1 MGAFYFVEQPFM
13 AMESAFPRPR
23 FCRQQRSPCHQRRQ
37 QCRRMPSYAN
47 SMDQLMEEARRQALL
62 EQNRTSEALAMQNFL
77 SVMND
82 IVNSFFKEENQ
93 TEVEG
98 EKKSNSENEIST
110 SASKGES
117 NPDKQP
123 KNDDNKESDSKQKCS
138 HPGALKDYFA
148 AIDAIVNAMSG
159 KNQQKA
165 GEDENS
171 NQSENV
177 TTTAE
182 KNADQSKKNED
193 TDEEQNN
200 NNFGEEKQPMKDF
213 LNVMDTIVGKLM
225 THHHNENSIS
235 SEEKNLCQTEV
246 VVDKLSAGGNVDD
259 NNVDQTIKIK
269 TPTEAKKDEP
279 PKKEQVFNSTENEV
293 AQEVLKNQPRSYI
306 QQVSQ
311 QKRLLTQVYVDENL
325 DRVQIQIEFLGYDL
339 KPENLDVQVV
349 KNDVLLVKAEKNDQ
363 KILERKFKLSAK
375 CQLDNIQPKFNAGGA
390 ADENSEQEEDSNI
403 TQTLNILVPKVDV
416 KKTVNIPI
424 NTTTSST
431 TEE

>member
-1 MGAFYFVEQPFM
+1 MGG
-13 AMESAFPRPR
+13 
-23 FCRQQRSPCHQRRQ
+23 
-37 QCRRMPSYAN
+37 
-47 SMDQLMEEARRQALL
+47 
-62 EQNRTSEALAMQNFL
+62 
-77 SVMND
+77 VMNG
-82 IVNSFFKEENQ
+82 IVDSFFKGDEENQ

-98 EKKSNSENEIST
+98 EKKSNTENEIST

-159 KNQQKA
+159 KNQQNT

-182 KNADQSKKNED
+182 KNPDQSKKNED
-193 TDEEQNN
+193 TEDEQKND
-200 NNFGEEKQPMKDF
+200 NFAEEKQPMKDF

-235 SEEKNLCQTEV
+235 EEKNLRQTEV

-269 TPTEAKKDEP
+269 IPTEAEKDEP

-293 AQEVLKNQPRSYI
+293 AQEVLKNLPRSSI

-311 QKRLLTQVYVDENL
+311 QKRLLTQVHVDENL
-325 DRVQIQIEFLGYDL
+325 NRVQIQIEFSGYDL

-349 KNDVLLVKAEKNDQ
+349 NNDILLVKAEKDDQ
-363 KILERKFKLSAK
+363 KIFERKFN
-375 CQLDNIQPKFNAGGA
+375 DGGV

-424 NTTTSST
+424 NTTSST

>member
-1 MGAFYFVEQPFM
+1 MG
-13 AMESAFPRPR
+13 
-23 FCRQQRSPCHQRRQ
+23 
-37 QCRRMPSYAN
+37 
-47 SMDQLMEEARRQALL
+47 
-62 EQNRTSEALAMQNFL
+62 AMQNFL
-77 SVMND
+77 GVMNG

-98 EKKSNSENEIST
+98 EKNSYSENEIST

-123 KNDDNKESDSKQKCS
+123 KNDDNKESDSKLKCS

-148 AIDAIVNAMSG
+148 AIDAIVNALSD
-159 KNQQKA
+159 KNQRKTD
-165 GEDENS
+165 EEENS
-171 NQSENV
+171 VENGNS
-177 TTTAE
+177 TPEKTA
-182 KNADQSKKNED
+182 
-193 TDEEQNN
+193 DEEQNN
-200 NNFGEEKQPMKDF
+200 NNFGEEKQQPMKDF

-235 SEEKNLCQTEV
+235 EEKNLCQTEV
-246 VVDKLSAGGNVDD
+246 VVDKLSAGGNADD

-269 TPTEAKKDEP
+269 PPTEAEKDEP

-293 AQEVLKNQPRSYI
+293 AQEVLKNQPRSSS

-311 QKRLLTQVYVDENL
+311 QKRLLTQVHVDENL
-325 DRVQIQIEFLGYDL
+325 DRVQIQIEFSGYDL
-339 KPENLDVQVV
+339 KPEDLDVQVV
-349 KNDVLLVKAEKNDQ
+349 NNDILLVKAEKNDQ
-363 KILERKFKLSAK
+363 KIFERKFKLPAK
-375 CQLDNIQPKFNAGGA
+375 CQMDNIRPKFNAGGA
-390 ADENSEQEEDSNI
+390 ADGNSEQEEDTNI

-424 NTTTSST
+424 NTTTST

>member
-1 MGAFYFVEQPFM
+1 MG
-13 AMESAFPRPR
+13 
-23 FCRQQRSPCHQRRQ
+23 
-37 QCRRMPSYAN
+37 
-47 SMDQLMEEARRQALL
+47 
-62 EQNRTSEALAMQNFL
+62 AMQNFL

-117 NPDKQP
+117 NPDKVP
-123 KNDDNKESDSKQKCS
+123 KNDDNKESDSKQNCS

-159 KNQQKA
+159 KNQQKT

-171 NQSENV
+171 VENGNSI
-177 TTTAE
+177 TPEKTAHKE
-182 KNADQSKKNED
+182 QKND
-193 TDEEQNN
+193 
-200 NNFGEEKQPMKDF
+200 NFAEEKQQPMKDF

-235 SEEKNLCQTEV
+235 DEKNLRQTEV
-246 VVDKLSAGGNVDD
+246 VVDKLSAGGNADD

-269 TPTEAKKDEP
+269 TPTEAETDK

-293 AQEVLKNQPRSYI
+293 AQEVLKNQPRSSI
-306 QQVSQ
+306 QQVSQQ

-325 DRVQIQIEFLGYDL
+325 DRVQIQIEFSGYDL
-339 KPENLDVQVV
+339 KPEDLDVQVV
-349 KNDVLLVKAEKNDQ
+349 NNDNLLVKAEKNDQ
-363 KILERKFKLSAK
+363 KIFERKFKLPAK
-375 CQLDNIQPKFNAGGA
+375 CQMDNIKPKFNVGGV
-390 ADENSEQEEDSNI
+390 ADENSEQEEASNI

-424 NTTTSST
+424 NTTTST

>member
-1 MGAFYFVEQPFM
+1 MG
-13 AMESAFPRPR
+13 
-23 FCRQQRSPCHQRRQ
+23 
-37 QCRRMPSYAN
+37 
-47 SMDQLMEEARRQALL
+47 
-62 EQNRTSEALAMQNFL
+62 AMQNFL

-123 KNDDNKESDSKQKCS
+123 KNDNKESDSKQKCS

-148 AIDAIVNAMSG
+148 AIDAIVNALSD
-159 KNQQKA
+159 KNQRKTD
-165 GEDENS
+165 EEENS
-171 NQSENV
+171 VENGNS
-177 TTTAE
+177 TPEKTA
-182 KNADQSKKNED
+182 
-193 TDEEQNN
+193 DEEQNN
-200 NNFGEEKQPMKDF
+200 NNFGEEKQQPMKDF

-225 THHHNENSIS
+225 THHHDENSIP
-235 SEEKNLCQTEV
+235 SEDKNLRQTEV

-269 TPTEAKKDEP
+269 TPTEAEKDEP

-293 AQEVLKNQPRSYI
+293 AQEVLKNQPRSSS

-325 DRVQIQIEFLGYDL
+325 DRVQIQIELSGYDL
-339 KPENLDVQVV
+339 KPEDLDVQVV
-349 KNDVLLVKAEKNDQ
+349 NNDILLVKAEKNDQ
-363 KILERKFKLSAK
+363 KIFERKFKLPAK
-375 CQLDNIQPKFNAGGA
+375 CQMDNIQPKFNAGGA
-390 ADENSEQEEDSNI
+390 ADENSEQEEASNI

-424 NTTTSST
+424 NTTTST

>member
-1 MGAFYFVEQPFM
+1 MAFYFVEQPFM
-13 AMESAFPRPR
+13 AMESAFPSPR

-47 SMDQLMEEARRQALL
+47 SMDQLMEEARRQVLL

-77 SVMND
+77 SVMNG

-98 EKKSNSENEIST
+98 EKNSNSENEIST
-110 SASKGES
+110 SASKSDS
-117 NPDKQP
+117 NLDKQP
-123 KNDDNKESDSKQKCS
+123 KNDDTKESDSKQKCS

-159 KNQQKA
+159 KNHQKT

-171 NQSENV
+171 VENGNS
-177 TTTAE
+177 TPEKTA
-182 KNADQSKKNED
+182 
-193 TDEEQNN
+193 DEEQNN

-213 LNVMDTIVGKLM
+213 LNVMDTIVGKLT

-246 VVDKLSAGGNVDD
+246 VVDKLSAGGNADD

-279 PKKEQVFNSTENEV
+279 PKEEQVFNSTENEV
-293 AQEVLKNQPRSYI
+293 AQEVLKNQPRSSI

-325 DRVQIQIEFLGYDL
+325 DRVQIQIEFSGYDL
-339 KPENLDVQVV
+339 KPEDLDVQVV
-349 KNDVLLVKAEKNDQ
+349 NNDILLVKAEKNDQ
-363 KILERKFKLSAK
+363 KIFERKFKLPAK

-424 NTTTSST
+424 NTTTST

>member
-1 MGAFYFVEQPFM
+1 MAFYFVEQPFM
-13 AMESAFPRPR
+13 AMESAFPSPR

-47 SMDQLMEEARRQALL
+47 SMDQLMEEARRQVLL

-77 SVMND
+77 SVMNG

-98 EKKSNSENEIST
+98 EKNSNSENEIST

-159 KNQQKA
+159 KNQQKT

-171 NQSENV
+171 KQSENV

-182 KNADQSKKNED
+182 KNADQSKRNED
-193 TDEEQNN
+193 TDDEQKND
-200 NNFGEEKQPMKDF
+200 NFAEEKQQPMKDF

-246 VVDKLSAGGNVDD
+246 VVDKLSAGGNADD
-259 NNVDQTIKIK
+259 NNVDQTIKII

-279 PKKEQVFNSTENEV
+279 PKKGTG
-293 AQEVLKNQPRSYI
+293 I
-306 QQVSQ
+306 QFHG
-311 QKRLLTQVYVDENL
+311 K
-325 DRVQIQIEFLGYDL
+325 
-339 KPENLDVQVV
+339 
-349 KNDVLLVKAEKNDQ
+349 
-363 KILERKFKLSAK
+363 
-375 CQLDNIQPKFNAGGA
+375 
-390 ADENSEQEEDSNI
+390 
-403 TQTLNILVPKVDV
+403 
-416 KKTVNIPI
+416 
-424 NTTTSST
+424 
-431 TEE
+431 

>member
-1 MGAFYFVEQPFM
+1 MAFYFVEQPFM
-13 AMESAFPRPR
+13 AMESAFPSPR

-47 SMDQLMEEARRQALL
+47 SMDQLMEEARRQVLL

-77 SVMND
+77 GVMNG

-98 EKKSNSENEIST
+98 EKNSNSENEIST

-117 NPDKQP
+117 NLDKQP
-123 KNDDNKESDSKQKCS
+123 KNDDTKESDSKQKCS

-148 AIDAIVNAMSG
+148 AIDAIVNAMSD
-159 KNQQKA
+159 KNQRKTD
-165 GEDENS
+165 EEENS
-171 NQSENV
+171 VENGNS
-177 TTTAE
+177 TPEKTA
-182 KNADQSKKNED
+182 
-193 TDEEQNN
+193 DEEQNN

-235 SEEKNLCQTEV
+235 EEKNLRQTEV
-246 VVDKLSAGGNVDD
+246 VADKLSAGGNVDD

-269 TPTEAKKDEP
+269 TPTEVEKDEP

-293 AQEVLKNQPRSYI
+293 AQEVLKNQPRSSS
-306 QQVSQ
+306 QQVSQQ

-325 DRVQIQIEFLGYDL
+325 DRVQIQIEFSGYDL
-339 KPENLDVQVV
+339 KPEDLDVQVV
-349 KNDVLLVKAEKNDQ
+349 NNDILLVKAEKNDQ
-363 KILERKFKLSAK
+363 KIFERKFKLPAK
-375 CQLDNIQPKFNAGGA
+375 CQMDNIQPKFNAGGA
-390 ADENSEQEEDSNI
+390 ADEISEQEEDSNI

-424 NTTTSST
+424 NTTTST

>member
-1 MGAFYFVEQPFM
+1 MAFYFVEQPFM
-13 AMESAFPRPR
+13 AMESAYPNPR

-47 SMDQLMEEARRQALL
+47 SMDQLMEEARRQVLL

-77 SVMND
+77 GVMNG

-98 EKKSNSENEIST
+98 EKNSNSENEIST

-117 NPDKQP
+117 NLDKQP
-123 KNDDNKESDSKQKCS
+123 KNDDTKESNSKQKCS

-148 AIDAIVNAMSG
+148 AIDAIVNAMSD
-159 KNQQKA
+159 KNQQKTD
-165 GEDENS
+165 EEENS
-171 NQSENV
+171 VENGNS
-177 TTTAE
+177 TPEKTA
-182 KNADQSKKNED
+182 
-193 TDEEQNN
+193 DEEQNN
-200 NNFGEEKQPMKDF
+200 NNFGEEKQQPMKDF

-235 SEEKNLCQTEV
+235 EEKNLRQTEV
-246 VVDKLSAGGNVDD
+246 VADKLSAGGNVDD
-259 NNVDQTIKIK
+259 NNVDQTIK
-269 TPTEAKKDEP
+269 TPTEVEKDE

-293 AQEVLKNQPRSYI
+293 PQEVLKNQPRSSI
-306 QQVSQ
+306 QQVSQQ

-325 DRVQIQIEFLGYDL
+325 DRVQIQIEFSGYDL
-339 KPENLDVQVV
+339 KPEDLDVQVV
-349 KNDVLLVKAEKNDQ
+349 NNDILLVRAEKNDQ
-363 KILERKFKLSAK
+363 KIFERKFKLPAK
-375 CQLDNIQPKFNAGGA
+375 CQMDNIQPKFNAGGA

-424 NTTTSST
+424 NTTTST

>member
-1 MGAFYFVEQPFM
+1 MAFYFVDQPFL
-13 AMESAFPRPR
+13 AMESAFPSPR

-47 SMDQLMEEARRQALL
+47 SMDQLMEEARRQVLL

-77 SVMND
+77 SVMNG

-98 EKKSNSENEIST
+98 EKNSNSENEIST
-110 SASKGES
+110 SASKSDS
-117 NPDKQP
+117 NLDKQP
-123 KNDDNKESDSKQKCS
+123 KNDDTKESDSKQKCS

-159 KNQQKA
+159 KNQQKT

-171 NQSENV
+171 VENGNSI
-177 TTTAE
+177 TPEKTA
-182 KNADQSKKNED
+182 
-193 TDEEQNN
+193 DEEQNN

-235 SEEKNLCQTEV
+235 EEKNLRQTEV
-246 VVDKLSAGGNVDD
+246 VVDKLSA
-259 NNVDQTIKIK
+259 DQAIKIK
-269 TPTEAKKDEP
+269 TPTEAEKDEP
-279 PKKEQVFNSTENEV
+279 QKKEQVFNSTENEV
-293 AQEVLKNQPRSYI
+293 AQEVLKNQPRSSI
-306 QQVSQ
+306 QQVSQQ

-325 DRVQIQIEFLGYDL
+325 DRVQIQIEFSGYDL

-349 KNDVLLVKAEKNDQ
+349 NNDVLLVKAEKNDQ
-363 KILERKFKLSAK
+363 KIFERKFKLPAK
-375 CQLDNIQPKFNAGGA
+375 CQMDNIKPKFNAGGV

-424 NTTTSST
+424 NTTTST

>member
-1 MGAFYFVEQPFM
+1 MAFYFVEQPFM
-13 AMESAFPRPR
+13 AMESAFPSPR

-47 SMDQLMEEARRQALL
+47 SMDQLMEEARRQVLL
-62 EQNRTSEALAMQNFL
+62 EQNRTSEALAMQDFL
-77 SVMND
+77 GIMNG
-82 IVNSFFKEENQ
+82 IVDSFLKGDQKNE
-93 TEVEG
+93 TEVKG
-98 EKKSNSENEIST
+98 EKKSNSENETST

-117 NPDKQP
+117 NTDNVP
-123 KNDDNKESDSKQKCS
+123 KNDDTKESDSKQKCS

-148 AIDAIVNAMSG
+148 AIDAIVNAMSD
-159 KNQQKA
+159 KNQRKTD
-165 GEDENS
+165 EEENS
-171 NQSENV
+171 VENGNS
-177 TTTAE
+177 TPEKTA
-182 KNADQSKKNED
+182 
-193 TDEEQNN
+193 DEEQNN
-200 NNFGEEKQPMKDF
+200 NNFGEEKQQPMKDF

-235 SEEKNLCQTEV
+235 EEKNLRQTEV
-246 VVDKLSAGGNVDD
+246 VVDKLSAGGNADD

-293 AQEVLKNQPRSYI
+293 AQEVLKNQPRSSI
-306 QQVSQ
+306 QQVSQQ

-325 DRVQIQIEFLGYDL
+325 DRVQIQIEFSGYDL
-339 KPENLDVQVV
+339 KPEDLDVQVV
-349 KNDVLLVKAEKNDQ
+349 NNDILLVKAEKNDQ
-363 KILERKFKLSAK
+363 KIFERKFKLPAK

-424 NTTTSST
+424 NTTTST

>member
-1 MGAFYFVEQPFM
+1 MGT
-13 AMESAFPRPR
+13 FPSPR

-47 SMDQLMEEARRQALL
+47 SMDQLMEEARRQVLL

-77 SVMND
+77 SVMNG

-98 EKKSNSENEIST
+98 EKNSNSENEIST
-110 SASKGES
+110 SASKS
-117 NPDKQP
+117 NSNLDKQP
-123 KNDDNKESDSKQKCS
+123 KNDDTKESDSKQKCS

-148 AIDAIVNAMSG
+148 AIDVIVNAMSG
-159 KNQQKA
+159 KNHQKT

-171 NQSENV
+171 VENGNS
-177 TTTAE
+177 TPEKTA
-182 KNADQSKKNED
+182 
-193 TDEEQNN
+193 DEEQNS

-225 THHHNENSIS
+225 THHHNENIS

-246 VVDKLSAGGNVDD
+246 VVDKLSAGGNADD

-293 AQEVLKNQPRSYI
+293 AQEVLKNQPRSSI

-325 DRVQIQIEFLGYDL
+325 DRVQIQIEFL
-339 KPENLDVQVV
+339 
-349 KNDVLLVKAEKNDQ
+349 
-363 KILERKFKLSAK
+363 
-375 CQLDNIQPKFNAGGA
+375 
-390 ADENSEQEEDSNI
+390 
-403 TQTLNILVPKVDV
+403 
-416 KKTVNIPI
+416 
-424 NTTTSST
+424 
-431 TEE
+431 

>member
-1 MGAFYFVEQPFM
+1 MAFYFVDQPFL
-13 AMESAFPRPR
+13 AMESAFPSPR

-47 SMDQLMEEARRQALL
+47 SMDQLMEEARRQVLL

-77 SVMND
+77 GVMNG

-98 EKKSNSENEIST
+98 EKNSYSENEIST

-123 KNDDNKESDSKQKCS
+123 KNDDNKESDSKLKCS

-148 AIDAIVNAMSG
+148 AIDAIVNALSD
-159 KNQQKA
+159 KNQRKTD
-165 GEDENS
+165 EEENS
-171 NQSENV
+171 VENGNS
-177 TTTAE
+177 TPEKTA
-182 KNADQSKKNED
+182 
-193 TDEEQNN
+193 DEEQNN
-200 NNFGEEKQPMKDF
+200 NNFGEEKQQPMKDF

-235 SEEKNLCQTEV
+235 EEKNLRQTEV
-246 VVDKLSAGGNVDD
+246 VVDKLSAGGNADD

-269 TPTEAKKDEP
+269 TPTEAEKDEP

-293 AQEVLKNQPRSYI
+293 AQEVLKNQPRSSI

-311 QKRLLTQVYVDENL
+311 QKRLLTQVHVDENL
-325 DRVQIQIEFLGYDL
+325 DRVQIQIEFSGYDL
-339 KPENLDVQVV
+339 KPEDLDVQVV
-349 KNDVLLVKAEKNDQ
+349 NNNILLVKAEKNDQ
-363 KILERKFKLSAK
+363 KIFERKFKLPAK
-375 CQLDNIQPKFNAGGA
+375 CQMDNIQPKFNAGGA

-424 NTTTSST
+424 NTTTST

>member
-1 MGAFYFVEQPFM
+1 MAFYFVDQPFL
-13 AMESAFPRPR
+13 AMESAFPSPR

-47 SMDQLMEEARRQALL
+47 SMDQLMEEARRQVLL

-77 SVMND
+77 GVMNG

-98 EKKSNSENEIST
+98 EKNSYSENEIST

-123 KNDDNKESDSKQKCS
+123 KNDDNKESDSKLKCS

-148 AIDAIVNAMSG
+148 AIDAIVNAMSD
-159 KNQQKA
+159 KNQRKTD
-165 GEDENS
+165 EEENS
-171 NQSENV
+171 VENGNS
-177 TTTAE
+177 TPEKTA
-182 KNADQSKKNED
+182 
-193 TDEEQNN
+193 DEEQNN
-200 NNFGEEKQPMKDF
+200 NNFGEEKQQPMKDF

-225 THHHNENSIS
+225 THHNENSIS
-235 SEEKNLCQTEV
+235 EEKNLRQTEV
-246 VVDKLSAGGNVDD
+246 VADKLSAGGNVDD
-259 NNVDQTIKIK
+259 NNVDQTIK
-269 TPTEAKKDEP
+269 TPTEVEKDE

-293 AQEVLKNQPRSYI
+293 PQEVLKNQPRSYS
-306 QQVSQ
+306 QQVSQQ
-311 QKRLLTQVYVDENL
+311 QKRLLTQVHVDENL
-325 DRVQIQIEFLGYDL
+325 DRVQIQIEFSGYDL
-339 KPENLDVQVV
+339 KPEDLDVQVV
-349 KNDVLLVKAEKNDQ
+349 NNNILLVKAEKNDQ
-363 KILERKFKLSAK
+363 KIFERKFKLPAK
-375 CQLDNIQPKFNAGGA
+375 CQMDNIKPKFNAGGA

-424 NTTTSST
+424 NTTTST

>member
-1 MGAFYFVEQPFM
+1 MAFYFVDQPFL
-13 AMESAFPRPR
+13 AMESAFPSPR

-47 SMDQLMEEARRQALL
+47 SMDQLMEEARRQVLL

-77 SVMND
+77 SVMNG

-98 EKKSNSENEIST
+98 EKNSNSENEIST
-110 SASKGES
+110 SASKSDS
-117 NPDKQP
+117 NLDKQP
-123 KNDDNKESDSKQKCS
+123 KNDDTKESDSKQKCS
-138 HPGALKDYFA
+138 HIGALKDYF
-148 AIDAIVNAMSG
+148 AIVNAMSG
-159 KNQQKA
+159 KNQQKT

-171 NQSENV
+171 VENGNS
-177 TTTAE
+177 TPEKTA
-182 KNADQSKKNED
+182 
-193 TDEEQNN
+193 DEEQNN
-200 NNFGEEKQPMKDF
+200 NNFGEEKQQPMKDF

-235 SEEKNLCQTEV
+235 EEKNLRQTEV
-246 VVDKLSAGGNVDD
+246 VVDKLSAGGNADD

-293 AQEVLKNQPRSYI
+293 AQEVLKNQPRSSI
-306 QQVSQ
+306 QQVSQQ

-325 DRVQIQIEFLGYDL
+325 DRVQIQIEFSGYDL
-339 KPENLDVQVV
+339 KPEDLDVQVV
-349 KNDVLLVKAEKNDQ
+349 NNDILLVKAEKNDQ
-363 KILERKFKLSAK
+363 KIFERKFKLPAK

-424 NTTTSST
+424 NTTTST

>member
-1 MGAFYFVEQPFM
+1 MAFYFVEQPFM
-13 AMESAFPRPR
+13 AMESAYPNPR

-47 SMDQLMEEARRQALL
+47 SMDQLMEEARRQVLL

-77 SVMND
+77 GVMNG

-98 EKKSNSENEIST
+98 EKNSNSENEIST

-117 NPDKQP
+117 NLDKQP
-123 KNDDNKESDSKQKCS
+123 KNDDTKESNSKQKCS

-148 AIDAIVNAMSG
+148 AIDAIVNAMSD
-159 KNQQKA
+159 KNQQKTD
-165 GEDENS
+165 EEENS
-171 NQSENV
+171 VENGNS
-177 TTTAE
+177 TPEKTA
-182 KNADQSKKNED
+182 
-193 TDEEQNN
+193 DEEQNN
-200 NNFGEEKQPMKDF
+200 INFGEEKQPMKDF

-235 SEEKNLCQTEV
+235 EEKNLRQTEV
-246 VVDKLSAGGNVDD
+246 VADKLSAGGNVDD
-259 NNVDQTIKIK
+259 NNVDQTIK
-269 TPTEAKKDEP
+269 TPTEVEKDE

-293 AQEVLKNQPRSYI
+293 PQEVLKNQPRSSI
-306 QQVSQ
+306 QQVSQQ

-325 DRVQIQIEFLGYDL
+325 DRVQIQIEFSGYDL
-339 KPENLDVQVV
+339 KPEDLDVQVV
-349 KNDVLLVKAEKNDQ
+349 NNDILLVRAEKNDQ
-363 KILERKFKLSAK
+363 KIFERKFKLPAK
-375 CQLDNIQPKFNAGGA
+375 CQMDNIQPKFNAGGA

-424 NTTTSST
+424 NTTTST